1 MRQEKSCG
9 CIIINDGRV
18 LIEAQKHK
26 DEVFWNFP
34 KGHQEPEETD
44 IETALRET
52 KEEVGLDVRII
63 DTDPIVM
70 KYIIDKGTTEKTVL
84 LFLAK
89 LASDSDGVVK
99 LQEDEVAE
107 VKWVPFDEVDGIF
120 TFERS
125 RVAWQEALARIRK

>member
-1 MRQEKSCG
+1 MNKEKSCG
-9 CIIINDGRV
+9 CIIINDGKV

-34 KGHQEPEETD
+34 KGHQEPFETD
-44 IETALRET
+44 TETALRET

-63 DTDPIVM
+63 DTNPIIM

-89 LASDSDGVVK
+89 LASDSDGIVK
-99 LQEDEVAE
+99 IQDDEVAE
-107 VKWVPFDEVDGIF
+107 VRWVPFNEANDIF
-120 TFERS
+120 TFDRS
-125 RVAWQEALARIRK
+125 KIAWQEALTRIQK

>member
-9 CIIINDGRV
+9 CIIIDDGKV

-34 KGHQEPEETD
+34 KGHQELGETD
-44 IETALRET
+44 TETALRET
-52 KEEVGLDVRII
+52 KEEVGLDVEII
-63 DTDPIVM
+63 DTNPIIM
-70 KYIIDKGTTEKTVL
+70 KYIINNNTTEKIVL

-89 LASDSDGVVK
+89 PLSRELK
-99 LQEDEVAE
+99 LQEEEVADA
-107 VKWVPFDEVDGIF
+107 KWVDFDEVNDIL

-125 RVAWQEALARIRK
+125 RDAWTEALDRMKK